1 MLPGWTE
8 LVGDWNGDGKSEIGI
23 YKDTVWYLDWNGN
36 GAWDADIDKVYN
48 FGATGWTSVVGDWNG
63 DKKMRSVSTRT
74 VTGISIPMGMV
85 FGIVGISTMDLAP
98 TGGHL

>member
-1 MLPGWTE
+1 MVSQRSVFTNAGNWYIDSNGDGQFIPSTGDKYVPFGAPGWTH

-48 FGATGWTSVVGDWNG
+48 FGATGLDFSCG
-63 DKKMRSVSTRT
+63 
-74 VTGISIPMGMV
+74 
-85 FGIVGISTMDLAP
+85 
-98 TGGHL
+98 